1 MKTMRQG
8 RPLILLLVLVGCS
21 VFEGKKEPERDFM
34 AEIETHAA
42 SFVQEANQRGVDV
55 SALMATI
62 VFQIEEEILYE
73 GQSLCGFAPWY
84 EDPASSER
92 TISIV
97 TDERCWTSRPV
108 EDNEAL
114 IFHELGHMVLDR
126 FHRDEL
132 LPDNSRASL
141 MVSGNL
147 AGLYAGNARSRRTY
161 YIDELFDPETPVPE
175 WARE

>member
-1 MKTMRQG
+1 MFMRDG
-8 RPLILLLVLVGCS
+8 WPTLCLLLLASCS
-21 VFEGKKEPERDFM
+21 VFEDKEQPPRDFM
-34 AEIETHAA
+34 AEIEAHAA
-42 SFVQEANQRGVDV
+42 AFILEASQRGKDL
-55 SALMATI
+55 SAPMATV
-62 VFQIEEEILYE
+62 VFQIEEEIIYE
-73 GQSLCGFAPWY
+73 GQSLCGLAPWY
-84 EDPASSER
+84 DNPESTER
-92 TISIV
+92 IISIV
-97 TDERCWTSRPV
+97 VDDRCWASRPV

-132 LPDNSRASL
+132 LPNNSRSSI

-161 YIDELFDPETPVPE
+161 YVDELFDPETPVPD